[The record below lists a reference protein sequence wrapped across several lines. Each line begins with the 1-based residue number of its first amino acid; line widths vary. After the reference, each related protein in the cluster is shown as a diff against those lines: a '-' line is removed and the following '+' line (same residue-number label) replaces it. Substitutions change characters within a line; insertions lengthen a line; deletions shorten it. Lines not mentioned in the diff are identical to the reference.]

1 MKFIVLKLGEEQWS
15 WLEKLL
21 ENNNK
26 DLVLI
31 GSGIFFLRIIILKM
45 LIIGSQILSE
55 DRIFHDTWFTSSK
68 YRLLELIK
76 KHSIPGIFI
85 FILCEMEKSFLSY
98 FIHGGHT
105 SGRNPTA
112 S

>member
-1 MKFIVLKLGEEQWS
+1 MEQWS

-31 GSGIFFLRIIILKM
+31 GSGIFLIIKILKM

-55 DRIFHDTWFTSSK
+55 DRMFHDTWFKSSK

-76 KHSIPGIFI
+76 KHSIPGIIKFFFFKI
-85 FILCEMEKSFLSY
+85 WNNFF
-98 FIHGGHT
+98 
-105 SGRNPTA
+105 
-112 S
+112 